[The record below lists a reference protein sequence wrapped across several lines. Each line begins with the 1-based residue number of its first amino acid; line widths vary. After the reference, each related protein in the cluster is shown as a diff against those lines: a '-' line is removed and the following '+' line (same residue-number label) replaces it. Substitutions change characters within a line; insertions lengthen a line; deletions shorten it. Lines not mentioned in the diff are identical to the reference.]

1 MSSKRSKKVD
11 EPADKLWFAEQTERR
26 SIDDL
31 EPYARNARLH
41 SDEQVAQI
49 ARSIETF
56 GFTVPVLV
64 SSDGGII
71 AGHGRVMAARK
82 LGLAEVPCIV
92 APDDWDEDKRRA
104 YVLADNRLAE
114 SGEWDDEL
122 LKIELGA
129 LLEAGIDA
137 TDLGFSGQE
146 IKTIMDGW
154 SADLEKTNKVAPEL
168 SGMKATIKVK
178 VDQAQKDEVVQ
189 VLKDALD
196 VAGYGDAEVE

>member
-1 MSSKRSKKVD
+1 MSSKRSKKVE
-11 EPADKLWFAEQTERR
+11 EPAEKLWFADRTERR

-56 GFTVPVLV
+56 GFTVPVLI

-71 AGHGRVMAARK
+71 AGHGRVLAARQ
-82 LGLAEVPCIV
+82 LGLAEVPCII

-104 YVLADNRLAE
+104 YVLADNRIAE
-114 SGEWDDEL
+114 SGEWDAEL
-122 LKIELGA
+122 LKVELGA
-129 LLEAGIDA
+129 LIEVGINA
-137 TDLGFSGQE
+137 TDLGFSDE
-146 IKTIMDGW
+146 ELNTIMNGW
-154 SADLEKTNKVAPEL
+154 EADLDKTNKVAPEL
-168 SGMKATIKVK
+168 SDMTATIKVK
-178 VDQAQKDEVVQ
+178 VNQTQKDEVVQ

-196 VAGYGDAEVE
+196 VAGYGDAGVE